1 MLLKLA
7 GVTFASDRDVRVKT
21 LQPSGIVKFE
31 AESDNEHDPNAVK
44 VLYNYND
51 EYLHI
56 GYVPKSEEAQ
66 KVALEYG
73 TATIVDY
80 CYWDSDLKFNN
91 NNIGQ
96 FQSLTM
102 EIADTEIDNG
112 RIIGGRYL
120 RVTQFLKYFD
130 PYGSS
135 EGLIKW
141 AFNQGGTYE
150 EYEEELNTCA
160 ENGTLMHD
168 SIEKFF
174 RGEEHNEDYLPQ
186 GWSNFLKKYEPEFL
200 SGEERFYD
208 NDLGVTGQPDFI
220 GTIVHKGKRKKV
232 LLDWKSS
239 KRPSKKHEMQISVY
253 SMNTKIDDDEV
264 EGAMIVAFG
273 SDNKQGF
280 ATKWLDPDQIKSYYQ
295 GCIYIKKAMECCNA
309 IVKEYY

>member
-1 MLLKLA
+1 MIIKLV
-7 GVTFASDRDVRVKT
+7 GVTFASDRDVRIKT
-21 LQPSGIVKFE
+21 LQPSGVVKFE
-31 AESDNEHDPNAVK
+31 AEPDNEHDANAVK
-44 VLYNYND
+44 VLYDYNG

-56 GYVPKSEEAQ
+56 GYVPKSDIAQ
-66 KVALEYG
+66 KKALEYG
-73 TATIVDY
+73 CAKIVDY
-80 CYWDSDLKFNN
+80 CYWDSDLKFNT

-112 RIIGGRYL
+112 KIIGGSYL

-130 PYGSS
+130 PYGST

-141 AFNQGGTYE
+141 AFNQGSTYD
-150 EYEEELNTCA
+150 EYEEELNNCA

-168 SIEKFF
+168 SIENSLRK
-174 RGEEHNEDYLPQ
+174 EDYNKDYIPH
-186 GWSNFLKKYEPEFL
+186 GWNNFLEKYNPEFEW
-200 SGEERFYD
+200 GEDRFWD
-208 NDLGVTGQPDFI
+208 NDLGVTGQPDFAGWI
-220 GTIVHKGKRKKV
+220 THKGKRKRV

-239 KRPSKKHEMQISVY
+239 KRPSKKHEMQISIY
-253 SMNTKIDDDEV
+253 AMNSKVDNQDV

-280 ATKWLDPDQIKSYYQ
+280 ATKWLEPDQIKSYYQ